1 MKFNL
6 LDDETIKKRE
16 AEWPIYEGDPIEMRH
31 GFSLRLRPN
40 CEYSRRRF
48 VYRIAEP
55 QEIHFLI
62 SNYPDDQK
70 QNWVCVDAGANIGYW
85 SKTLA
90 EVIKVKK
97 VFCFEPEPETFQLLE
112 SNLGQSKNAESL
124 QLALSSK
131 CGTLQL
137 YVDPHDTGDSTPLCI
152 NGRMAFEVPTL
163 SLDEFVARR
172 NLQRLDFVKVDIQ
185 GGEIDFFKGAQQA
198 IDRLRPILLV
208 EVMSDVYDGIG
219 SFVAE
224 FAQKNKYNICI
235 ISETGP
241 CYTDPSDFREF
252 WGSSNV
258 FLTPHG
264 S

>member
-16 AEWPIYEGDPIEMRH
+16 TEWSIYEGDPIEMRH
-31 GFSLRLRPN
+31 GFSLRLRPK

-55 QEIHFLI
+55 QEIDFLI
-62 SNYPDDQK
+62 SSFSNDQK
-70 QNWVCVDAGANIGYW
+70 QNWVCVDAGANVGYW
-85 SKTLA
+85 SKILA
-90 EVIKVKK
+90 EVIRVKK
-97 VFCFEPEPETFQLLE
+97 VFSFEPEPETFKLLE
-112 SNLGQSKNAESL
+112 SNLGQSKNTELL

-137 YVDPHDTGDSTPLCI
+137 YVDPRDTGDSTSLCI
-152 NGRMAFEVPTL
+152 DGRMAFEVPAL
-163 SLDEFVARR
+163 SLDEFVSRR
-172 NLQRLDFVKVDIQ
+172 NLKRLDFVKVDIQ

-208 EVMSDVYDGIG
+208 EVMSNVYDGIG
-219 SFVAE
+219 RFVAE

-241 CYTDPSDFREF
+241 RFTDPADFQEF
-252 WGSSNV
+252 LGSSNV
-258 FLTPHG
+258 FLTPFG